1 MQTRQLNYMVEIAR
15 QQSLSG
21 AARVLGISQPAL
33 SQFVAAEEKALG
45 VSLFF
50 SYQNKMYP
58 TPAGMI
64 YINAAAEMI
73 RIREQTYRKI
83 RSYKADSLKQIRIG
97 VSDHAARKMTAKA
110 VPAVFGHY
118 PDAAVIPVKGTDV
131 WLENQLRQGKL
142 EMAVLGYDQAQI
154 PHGGFYQFAKRELYV
169 LIPREFKLSYPLL
182 ESSQHHEYISLEEL
196 KNFPFIFPEED
207 TLERRI
213 ADELFSQTGYEP
225 NVIYTASDLYVSLE
239 LTSAGFGISFL
250 PKRLA
255 EQADQSK
262 VRIFSLLQR
271 PAAFY
276 GVTLRQEKEPD
287 EVEQLL
293 ICCILQEARKEEG
306 DALLYNGESKRLMER
321 YAGKE
326 GYLWTQ
332 SSLNI

>member
-33 SQFVAAEEKALG
+33 SQFVAAEEKDLG

-83 RSYKADSLKQIRIG
+83 RSYKADALKQIRVG
-97 VSDHAARKMTAKA
+97 VSDPISGKMTAKA
-110 VPAVFGHY
+110 VPVVFGHY
-118 PDAAVIPVKGTDV
+118 PDAAVIPVRGTDH
-131 WLENQLRQGKL
+131 WLKEQLGQGKL
-142 EMAVLGYDQAQI
+142 DMAVVGYDQAQV
-154 PHGGFYQFAKRELYV
+154 PRSRFYQFAKRELCV

-182 ESSQHHEYISLEEL
+182 ESSQDHEYISLEEL
-196 KNFPFIFPEED
+196 KNFPFIFPEPD

-213 ADELFSQTGYEP
+213 AEELFSETGYEP
-225 NVIYTASDLYVSLE
+225 NVIYTTSDFYVAAE
-239 LTSAGFGISFL
+239 LACAGFGISFL
-250 PKRLA
+250 PEHLA
-255 EQADQSK
+255 GQADQTK

-276 GVTLRQEKEPD
+276 GIALRREKEPD

-293 ICCILQEARKEEG
+293 IHCILQEAMKEEG
-306 DALLYNGESKRLMER
+306 DALLYNGESRRLMER

>member
-154 PHGGFYQFAKRELYV
+154 PHGGF
-169 LIPREFKLSYPLL
+169 
-182 ESSQHHEYISLEEL
+182 
-196 KNFPFIFPEED
+196 
-207 TLERRI
+207 
-213 ADELFSQTGYEP
+213 
-225 NVIYTASDLYVSLE
+225 
-239 LTSAGFGISFL
+239 
-250 PKRLA
+250 
-255 EQADQSK
+255 
-262 VRIFSLLQR
+262 
-271 PAAFY
+271 
-276 GVTLRQEKEPD
+276 
-287 EVEQLL
+287 
-293 ICCILQEARKEEG
+293 
-306 DALLYNGESKRLMER
+306 
-321 YAGKE
+321 
-326 GYLWTQ
+326 
-332 SSLNI
+332 

>member
-1 MQTRQLNYMVEIAR
+1 M
-15 QQSLSG
+15 
-21 AARVLGISQPAL
+21 
-33 SQFVAAEEKALG
+33 
-45 VSLFF
+45 
-50 SYQNKMYP
+50 
-58 TPAGMI
+58 
-64 YINAAAEMI
+64 
-73 RIREQTYRKI
+73 
-83 RSYKADSLKQIRIG
+83 
-97 VSDHAARKMTAKA
+97 
-110 VPAVFGHY
+110 
-118 PDAAVIPVKGTDV
+118 
-131 WLENQLRQGKL
+131 
-142 EMAVLGYDQAQI
+142 
-154 PHGGFYQFAKRELYV
+154 
-169 LIPREFKLSYPLL
+169 SYPLL

-306 DALLYNGESKRLMER
+306 DALLYNGESRRLMER